1 MCPCDLLLAGT
12 TDHSME
18 VNCKEKI
25 SFLLVFIRTSSPFSF
40 KLQNDTVML
49 FEQRGVK
56 KKQGGAPPCLLSAG
70 KL

>member
-12 TDHSME
+12 TDHSTE
-18 VNCKEKI
+18 VICKEKI
-25 SFLLVFIRTSSPFSF
+25 SFLVLHQNKFSP
-40 KLQNDTVML
+40 KLQNDTVLL

-56 KKQGGAPPCLLSAG
+56 KKQGGAPPRLLSVG